1 MKTIPVEKNKEYI
14 VEIID
19 QGCEG
24 EGISKIDGY
33 TIFIPGA
40 IKGEKV
46 KILIVKVNTSYAYGK
61 IMQIILP
68 AESRVENDCNT
79 YKRCGGC
86 NLRHIR
92 YEDTLELKRNIVQNL
107 VNKGLSQKIEVNKVI
122 GMEKP
127 FNYRNKAQYPVGY
140 NKNGEIVTG
149 IYAERTHDI
158 IEIEE
163 CAIQQ
168 TISQRIAKWIIEY
181 MKENHI
187 LAYNEKTTKGAI
199 RHIVIKVGLHTKQ
212 IMCILVTNEKDI
224 PKEKEMTRAL
234 LQEFKNIKTIVK
246 NINTKNTNVILG
258 KENKIL
264 YGNGYIEDKLGE
276 YTFKISPLSFYQINP
291 VQTEKLYNIAIE
303 SAKLTKKDT
312 ALDLYCGIGT
322 IGIFASK
329 EAQMVYGIEIVEQA
343 IEDAKEN
350 AKINN
355 VENIKFYCGDVEKVL
370 DKIIN
375 ENKTKP
381 DVIFVDPPRKGLDG
395 VTIQNILKYAPS
407 RVVYISCNPATL
419 VRDLKLLEEKY
430 SINKIQPVD
439 MFPYTSHV
447 ECVTVLQL
455 KENS

>member
-140 NKNGEIVTG
+140 NKNGEIITG

-199 RHIVIKVGLHTKQ
+199 RHIVIKVGLRTKQ

-264 YGNGYIEDKLGE
+264 YG
-276 YTFKISPLSFYQINP
+276 
-291 VQTEKLYNIAIE
+291 
-303 SAKLTKKDT
+303 
-312 ALDLYCGIGT
+312 
-322 IGIFASK
+322 
-329 EAQMVYGIEIVEQA
+329 
-343 IEDAKEN
+343 
-350 AKINN
+350 
-355 VENIKFYCGDVEKVL
+355 
-370 DKIIN
+370 
-375 ENKTKP
+375 
-381 DVIFVDPPRKGLDG
+381 R
-395 VTIQNILKYAPS
+395 
-407 RVVYISCNPATL
+407 
-419 VRDLKLLEEKY
+419 
-430 SINKIQPVD
+430 
-439 MFPYTSHV
+439 
-447 ECVTVLQL
+447 
-455 KENS
+455 